1 MKKFAKFG
9 LAAASLLG
17 LTIEAANAAVPAG
30 VTSALSDA
38 GTDGITVAG
47 AVLVVVVGI
56 AAFKYM
62 RRAL

>member
-1 MKKFAKFG
+1 MKKFARFG
-9 LAAASLLG
+9 AAGVALLG
-17 LTIEAANAAVPAG
+17 STVEAANAAVPAG